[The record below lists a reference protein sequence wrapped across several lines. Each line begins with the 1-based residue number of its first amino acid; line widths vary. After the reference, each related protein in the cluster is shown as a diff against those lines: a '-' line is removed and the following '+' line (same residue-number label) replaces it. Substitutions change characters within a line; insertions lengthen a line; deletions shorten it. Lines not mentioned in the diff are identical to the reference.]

1 VHESP
6 NCSFA
11 FPRIPFTSV
20 QYARRADFLEKPKN
34 IREEVNILAEET
46 TPQAVEETAAPEAET
61 SEATTE
67 TTQSASAVR
76 PVQKAFTD
84 LAPELSDSESDAPR
98 KEVENG
104 RAYEVT
110 FIALPNKPEA
120 LENTQTRVKALI
132 ENGGG
137 AVDNVRVSEVR
148 RLAYPINKRSE
159 GVYVVL
165 NGRFK
170 QSVVEELDRLFKLD
184 ENVLRHVVLRDSE

>member
-1 VHESP
+1 M
-6 NCSFA
+6 
-11 FPRIPFTSV
+11 
-20 QYARRADFLEKPKN
+20 
-34 IREEVNILAEET
+34 AEET
-46 TPQAVEETAAPEAET
+46 TTQAVENTAAPEAPA

-67 TTQSASAVR
+67 ETTQSTGAR

-84 LAPELSDSESDAPR
+84 LAPELSEAELNADR
-98 KEVENG
+98 KEVEDG

-110 FIALPNKPEA
+110 FVALPNKPEA
-120 LENTQTRVKALI
+120 FEATQTRVKALI
-132 ENGGG
+132 EGAGG

-184 ENVLRHVVLRDSE
+184 ENVLRHIVLRDNA